1 MNRKLFHSQSLINAR
16 VVILSEAKD
25 LRRNS
30 CLTPVRLIHHT
41 TLSFRAKR
49 GICFLTPYQK
59 PVILSEAKDLRHNPC
74 LTPVRL
80 IHHTTLSFRAK
91 RGICFLTPYQKP
103 VILSEAKDLRRE
115 RRPDASIHGAATP
128 ISIFQFPFST
138 LPGGTAKP

>member
-25 LRRNS
+25 LRRNP
-30 CLTPVRLIHHT
+30 CLTPIRLIHHT

-59 PVILSEAKDLRHNPC
+59 PVILSEA
-74 LTPVRL
+74 
-80 IHHTTLSFRAK
+80 
-91 RGICFLTPYQKP
+91 
-103 VILSEAKDLRRE
+103 RRE
-115 RRPDASIHGAATP
+115 RRPDVSIHGAATP